1 MKCFAQRKVIFLC
14 AKSHL
19 WSIEGE
25 AIVEEDVGE
34 DELDQ
39 HEEDVEDLHVVM
51 NKDIVMKKD
60 RLNKTRK
67 VRRTN

>member
-1 MKCFAQRKVIFLC
+1 M
-14 AKSHL
+14 
-19 WSIEGE
+19 
-25 AIVEEDVGE
+25 EEDVGE

-67 VRRTN
+67 GRRTN